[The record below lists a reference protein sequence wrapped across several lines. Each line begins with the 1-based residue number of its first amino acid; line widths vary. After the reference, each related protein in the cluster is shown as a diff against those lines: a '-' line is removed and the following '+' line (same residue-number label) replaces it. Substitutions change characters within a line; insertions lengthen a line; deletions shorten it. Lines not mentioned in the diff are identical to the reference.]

1 MSGRD
6 PQPTATDAH
15 EPRRGCEG
23 EVRNC
28 ERVSDGQ
35 EPRHPVRYEP
45 PRVEQALTPEDL
57 EQEVLYAGEPTADET
72 TDG

>member
-1 MSGRD
+1 
-6 PQPTATDAH
+6 
-15 EPRRGCEG
+15 
-23 EVRNC
+23 VRNC
-28 ERVSDGQ
+28 ERASDGQ

-72 TDG
+72 IDE